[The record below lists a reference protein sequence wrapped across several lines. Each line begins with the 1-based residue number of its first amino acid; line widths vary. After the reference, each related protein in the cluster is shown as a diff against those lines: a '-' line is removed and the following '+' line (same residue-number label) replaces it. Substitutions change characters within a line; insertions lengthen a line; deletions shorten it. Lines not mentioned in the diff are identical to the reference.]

1 MRSSTKTLIA
11 ALHILAEDVDCAD
24 GVANAAIYEAA
35 LRLQEINE
43 DLSDAESE
51 ADSLIAENGKLLQCI
66 KVLQVDNQ
74 VLNTNLIESQQYAD
88 RLVQHKDM
96 VCLPKDLE
104 NLREANGQLAAD
116 VESLTT
122 RLDDSRVEYIHLL
135 QRVKV
140 LQQENAILIT
150 NNLELQKRNESLLA
164 RTSRNDRRTWL

>member
-140 LQQENAILIT
+140 LQQENEILIT

>member
-11 ALHILAEDVDCAD
+11 ALHILAEDIDCAD

-43 DLSDAESE
+43 DLTDADTQV
-51 ADSLIAENGKLLQCI
+51 DSLIAENDKLLQYI
-66 KVLQVDNQ
+66 KTLQEDNKS
-74 VLNTNLIESQQYAD
+74 LNVNLIESREYAD
-88 RLVQHKDM
+88 RLVTHKNM

-122 RLDDSRVEYIHLL
+122 RLDGSRTENIHLL
-135 QRVKV
+135 QCIKV
-140 LQQENAILIT
+140 LQVDNETLIADK
-150 NNLELQKRNESLLA
+150 LELQKRNESLLS
-164 RTSRNDRRTWL
+164 RTSRNDRRGWL

>member
-1 MRSSTKTLIA
+1 MRSSTKTLVA
-11 ALHILAEDVDCAD
+11 ALHILADDIDCAD

-43 DLSDAESE
+43 DLCDAEGE
-51 ADSLIAENGKLLQCI
+51 ADSLIAENAKLLQCI
-66 KVLQVDNQ
+66 KVLQVDNEE
-74 VLNTNLIESQQYAD
+74 LHDNLIKSQQYAD

-116 VESLTT
+116 VESLTI
-122 RLDDSRVEYIHLL
+122 RLDDSRAEYIHLL
-135 QRVKV
+135 QCIKA
-140 LQQENAILIT
+140 LQVDNEILLT
-150 NNLELQKRNESLLA
+150 DNLKLQKRNESLLA

>member
-43 DLSDAESE
+43 DLIDAESE

>member
-43 DLSDAESE
+43 DLIDAESE

-140 LQQENAILIT
+140 LQQENEILIT

>member
-1 MRSSTKTLIA
+1 MRSSTKTLVA
-11 ALHILAEDVDCAD
+11 ALHLLAEDIDCAD

-43 DLSDAESE
+43 DLVDAENQ
-51 ADSLIAENGKLLQCI
+51 ADSLIAENAKLLQCI
-66 KVLQVDNQ
+66 KVLQQDNEA
-74 VLNTNLIESQQYAD
+74 LNADLIESHQYAD

-140 LQQENAILIT
+140 IQQENAILIT

>member
-11 ALHILAEDVDCAD
+11 ALHLLAEDIDCAD

-43 DLSDAESE
+43 DLSDAENQ
-51 ADSLIAENGKLLQCI
+51 ADSLIAENAKLLQCI
-66 KVLQVDNQ
+66 KVLQQDNEA
-74 VLNTNLIESQQYAD
+74 LNADLIESHQYAD

-140 LQQENAILIT
+140 IQQENAILIT

>member
-1 MRSSTKTLIA
+1 
-11 ALHILAEDVDCAD
+11 
-24 GVANAAIYEAA
+24 
-35 LRLQEINE
+35 
-43 DLSDAESE
+43 
-51 ADSLIAENGKLLQCI
+51 
-66 KVLQVDNQ
+66 
-74 VLNTNLIESQQYAD
+74 
-88 RLVQHKDM
+88 M

-164 RTSRNDRRTWL
+164 RTSRNDRRIWL

>member
-11 ALHILAEDVDCAD
+11 ALHILAEDIDCAD

-43 DLSDAESE
+43 DLSDAENQ
-51 ADSLIAENGKLLQCI
+51 ADSLIAENAKLLQCI
-66 KVLQVDNQ
+66 KVLQRDNEA
-74 VLNTNLIESQQYAD
+74 LNADLIESHQYAD

-140 LQQENAILIT
+140 IQQENAILIT

>member
-1 MRSSTKTLIA
+1 MRSSTKTLVA
-11 ALHILAEDVDCAD
+11 ALHILAEDIDCSD

-43 DLSDAESE
+43 DLCDAEDE
-51 ADSLIAENGKLLQCI
+51 ADRLIAENAKLLQCI
-66 KVLQVDNQ
+66 KVLQVDNEE
-74 VLNTNLIESQQYAD
+74 LHDNLIESQQYAD

-104 NLREANGQLAAD
+104 NLREANAQLAAD
-116 VESLTT
+116 AENLTD
-122 RLDDSRVEYIHLL
+122 RLDDSRAEYIHLL

-140 LQQENAILIT
+140 LQTDNEALLKDK
-150 NNLELQKRNESLLA
+150 LELQKRNESLLA

>member
-51 ADSLIAENGKLLQCI
+51 ADSLIAENAKLLQCI

-164 RTSRNDRRTWL
+164 RTSRNDRRIWL